1 MHLLLSVALSFTH
14 TRRLMTTLALTKDKP
29 RYMSLFKGLFT
40 YTEYHEG
47 AQKKRHFQ
55 FGTGENGTPAELE
68 VNWAQP
74 DAFKTRYSE
83 KQWNEAVIVE
93 GKENEFVDED
103 GEITQARLMHD
114 GFTVPAHIVASVS
127 KAGESNWKSL
137 RGTKPNTKPA

>member
-29 RYMSLFKGLFT
+29 RYMSLLKGLFT

-103 GEITQARLMHD
+103 GEITQARLMPD
-114 GFTVPAHIVASVS
+114 GFTVNGEEVYKCSTEGKSVFDQ
-127 KAGESNWKSL
+127 L
-137 RGTKPNTKPA
+137 